1 MKNSATLRRFN
12 IFVAVILTVVS
23 LAVFGCALW
32 YGMRQKPKRGIVIVT
47 ALLSGGLV
55 EVKDDGTETVVW
67 DPVPMDEFPIQEVL
81 LPNGSLNISTE
92 LVTEIL
98 NSFENGIL
106 DVLDLVTGED
116 GFINA
121 LQVDRNTGKSV
132 RNIKPATSETDSHVK
147 YGVLN
152 VYKQT
157 YDSMVAEY
165 GDEAE
170 VSVFN
175 YDWRLDN
182 VENGRLLEEYI
193 NSKGYDEVILTSHSM
208 GGNVV
213 SCYLARSEENR
224 EKVKLYCAYAPSLLG
239 SVDALT
245 YIEDPMR
252 LADMIDIDG
261 IKNMLP
267 SAAAGMVDSIIETVL
282 NDVMAEFIRGF
293 TSMYQLFPSPY
304 LMESGQYSHT
314 GSDYMITVDGT
325 PIKTREELI
334 EFYASRPWAFNED
347 GEPIYVFQKEANG
360 KTRLENFFD
369 SAYVVTDAGLV
380 HSTTL
385 VNTVYF
391 VGTGISGRER
401 ATYITDADGDIVLDR
416 TYNSY
421 DGDNMV
427 LVYSATAALGPEAPN
442 AYVIDNGSH
451 GPVGISFDALLKE
464 KTFEEINK
472 VWTK

>member
-1 MKNSATLRRFN
+1 MKNPATLRRFN

-32 YGMRQKPKRGIVIVT
+32 YGVRQKPKRGIVIVT

-132 RNIKPATSETDSHVK
+132 RNIKPATPETDSHVK

-224 EKVKLYCAYAPSLLG
+224 SKVKLYCAYAPSLLG
-239 SVDALT
+239 SIDALA

-252 LADMIDIDG
+252 LGDMLDIDG

-282 NDVMAEFIRGF
+282 NDVMADFIRGF
-293 TSMYQLFPSPY
+293 TSLYQLFPSPY
-304 LMESGQYSHT
+304 LMDSAQYSHT
-314 GSDYMITVDGT
+314 GSDYMITIDGK
-325 PIKTREELI
+325 PIETREELI

-369 SAYVVTDAGLV
+369 SAYVATDAGLV

-401 ATYITDADGDIVLDR
+401 ATYITDAGGNIVLDK

>member
-1 MKNSATLRRFN
+1 MKKIMLG
-12 IFVAVILTVVS
+12 VLVIIPIIIML
-23 LAVFGCALW
+23 
-32 YGMRQKPKRGIVIVT
+32 IV
-47 ALLSGGLV
+47 GLV
-55 EVKDDGTETVVW
+55 TSFVSTQAYIGIESVTIDEDAVQILFSEV
-67 DPVPMDEFPIQEVL
+67 P
-81 LPNGSLNISTE
+81 
-92 LVTEIL
+92 
-98 NSFENGIL
+98 
-106 DVLDLVTGED
+106 
-116 GFINA
+116 
-121 LQVDRNTGKSV
+121 
-132 RNIKPATSETDSHVK
+132 
-147 YGVLN
+147 
-152 VYKQT
+152 
-157 YDSMVAEY
+157 YD
-165 GDEAE
+165 
-170 VSVFN
+170 
-175 YDWRLDN
+175 
-182 VENGRLLEEYI
+182 ENGRLLEEYI

-224 EKVKLYCAYAPSLLG
+224 AKVKLYCAYAPSLLG
-239 SVDALT
+239 SVDALA
-245 YIEDPMR
+245 YIEDPLL
-252 LADMIDIDG
+252 LADMIDMDSMAS
-261 IKNMLP
+261 MLP
-267 SAAAGMVDSIIETVL
+267 AGAGAIVDSLVETVL
-282 NDVMAEFIRGF
+282 NDIMTDFIRGF

-304 LMESGQYSHT
+304 LMDSAQYSHT
-314 GSDYMITVDGT
+314 GSDYMITIDGK
-325 PIKTREELI
+325 PIETREELI

-369 SAYVVTDAGLV
+369 SAYVATDAGLA

-401 ATYITDADGDIVLDR
+401 ATYITDADGNIVLDK

-427 LVYSATAALGPEAPN
+427 LVYSATAALGPDAPD

>member
-81 LPNGSLNISTE
+81 LPDGSLNISTE

-252 LADMIDIDG
+252 LGDMLDIDG

-282 NDVMAEFIRGF
+282 NDVMADFIRGF
-293 TSMYQLFPSPY
+293 TSLYQLFPSPY
-304 LMESGQYSHT
+304 LMDSAQYSHT
-314 GSDYMITVDGT
+314 GSDYMITIDGK
-325 PIKTREELI
+325 PIETREELI

-347 GEPIYVFQKEANG
+347 GKPIYVFQKEANG

-369 SAYVVTDAGLV
+369 SAYVATDAGLV

-385 VNTVYF
+385 VNTVHF

-401 ATYITDADGDIVLDR
+401 ATYITDADGNIVLDR

-427 LVYSATAALGPEAPN
+427 LVYSATAALGPDASN
-442 AYVIDNGSH
+442 AYVIDNGNH

>member
-32 YGMRQKPKRGIVIVT
+32 YGVRQKPKRGIVIVT

-67 DPVPMDEFPIQEVL
+67 DPVPMKEFPIQEVL
-81 LPNGSLNISTE
+81 LPDGSLNISTE

-170 VSVFN
+170 ISVFN

-224 EKVKLYCAYAPSLLG
+224 AKVKLYCAYAPSLLG
-239 SVDALT
+239 SIDALT

-252 LADMIDIDG
+252 LGDMLDIDG

-267 SAAAGMVDSIIETVL
+267 SVAAGMVDSIIETVL
-282 NDVMAEFIRGF
+282 NDVMADFIRGF
-293 TSMYQLFPSPY
+293 TSLYQLFPSPY
-304 LMESGQYSHT
+304 LMDSAQYSHT
-314 GSDYMITVDGT
+314 GSDYMITIDGE
-325 PIKTREELI
+325 PIETREELI

-369 SAYVVTDAGLV
+369 SAYVATDAGLV

-401 ATYITDADGDIVLDR
+401 ATYITDEDGDIVLDR

-427 LVYSATAALGPEAPN
+427 LVYSATAALGPDAPN
-442 AYVIDNGSH
+442 AYVIDDGSH